1 MELSASSALPSQSSS
16 VLCASQISVAAGEI
30 AGLLSSQSLLSA
42 QLEAERLRSAS
53 LEALLKAERQ
63 RAEAL
68 ELVARAERERAEVER
83 LRGGD
88 WRDRATA
95 LQAELEALRS
105 EQGLPWWRRL
115 IG

>member
-1 MELSASSALPSQSSS
+1 MRAYFLRPALRPQAARRQPPAGPVIS
-16 VLCASQISVAAGEI
+16 VLLGLAVSLGGCVGSFQWVKDGFSAHHAEAQFASC
-30 AGLLSSQSLLSA
+30 

-88 WRDRATA
+88 WRDRASRT
-95 LQAELEALRS
+95 
-105 EQGLPWWRRL
+105 
-115 IG
+115 